1 MTYKVGSVGEFM
13 RWSKRVI
20 IDPKAADKMPRRWF
34 DSVATAERALGT
46 KTSPEAMVKLLSR
59 RAPRDA

>member
-13 RWSKRVI
+13 WWSKRVI
-20 IDPKAADKMPRRWF
+20 IDPKAADKMPGRWF
-34 DSVATAERALGT
+34 DSVATAEKALET